1 MYLIENPVLQR
12 ELLVNL
18 RMTRAFVLLFL
29 YQALLGV
36 VVFFAWPD
44 EEQLNLS
51 GTGGEGQRLGDLFFR
66 FDNVPGSKMTLYDG
80 RTTHALTSKSQRCFA

>member
-18 RMTRAFVLLFL
+18 RMTWAFVLLFL

-51 GTGGEGQRLGDLFFR
+51 GA
-66 FDNVPGSKMTLYDG
+66 GSG
-80 RTTHALTSKSQRCFA
+80 FACDSAGIVAASAWSVQSWKCILVSIVTVR